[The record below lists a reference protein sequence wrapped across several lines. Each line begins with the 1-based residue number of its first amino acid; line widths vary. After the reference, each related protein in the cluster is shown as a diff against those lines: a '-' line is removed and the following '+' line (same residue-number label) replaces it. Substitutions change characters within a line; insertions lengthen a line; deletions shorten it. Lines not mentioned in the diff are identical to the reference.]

1 VECKAGAD
9 KRGWLQ
15 ESRKLTLACRK
26 NGAKVLETE
35 WALNTRSLEE
45 NKLKKSLIAV
55 LAGVLLLS
63 AAMPAFAKKHHHRHH
78 HHHAQHMTQSAQ

>member
-1 VECKAGAD
+1 
-9 KRGWLQ
+9 
-15 ESRKLTLACRK
+15 
-26 NGAKVLETE
+26 VLETE
-35 WALNTRSLEE
+35 WTLNGRSLEE

-63 AAMPAFAKKHHHRHH
+63 AAMPAFAKRHHHRHHH